1 MRAIALHAIRGAKC
15 RDEIREGF
23 WCSARP
29 AAFAVSVSAILTSEA
44 VHSIWRKTMSIAM
57 VTGAGS
63 GIGRVVA
70 RKLIDDGFTVL
81 LVGRRKDKLQ
91 ETADGASDENRAVP
105 FACDVTEPASVETLF
120 SFVEDRFGRL
130 DVLFNNAGISA
141 KGALPDELS
150 IEDWTRVISTNLTGV
165 YLVARG
171 AFSLM
176 RRQLPQGGRII
187 NNGSVSSYVPRPH
200 AIAYNASKHA
210 VTGITKSLSLDG
222 RPFNIACG
230 QIDIGNVRTEMV
242 SEIVSGIRQADN
254 SLRSE
259 PTFEV
264 AHVAD
269 AVSYMAR
276 LPLEANVQF
285 MTVMATTMPYIGR
298 G

>member
-1 MRAIALHAIRGAKC
+1 
-15 RDEIREGF
+15 
-23 WCSARP
+23 
-29 AAFAVSVSAILTSEA
+29 
-44 VHSIWRKTMSIAM
+44 
-57 VTGAGS
+57 
-63 GIGRVVA
+63 
-70 RKLIDDGFTVL
+70 
-81 LVGRRKDKLQ
+81 
-91 ETADGASDENRAVP
+91 
-105 FACDVTEPASVETLF
+105 
-120 SFVEDRFGRL
+120 
-130 DVLFNNAGISA
+130 
-141 KGALPDELS
+141 
-150 IEDWTRVISTNLTGV
+150 
-165 YLVARG
+165 
-171 AFSLM
+171 M